1 MNAYE
6 YTAITTDKK
15 RIQGLLWA
23 DSEDEVSTKLK
34 LEGYVICSIARSSS
48 KSVRW
53 NHKQVSTTA
62 YQLGLLLQS
71 GISLRRSLE
80 LLMDGSKTMLY
91 RLSST
96 LGTRSYCKNR
106 FVISSKAMASIK
118 RKPT

>member
-71 GISLRRSLE
+71 GISLRRIRGYTTRPTFIR
-80 LLMDGSKTMLY
+80 GSSRK
-91 RLSST
+91 
-96 LGTRSYCKNR
+96 GISYY
-106 FVISSKAMASIK
+106 SIGI
-118 RKPT
+118 T

>member
-53 NHKQVSTTA
+53 NHKQVRVYNEA
-62 YQLGLLLQS
+62 NLYQRLFEKRDFLL
-71 GISLRRSLE
+71 
-80 LLMDGSKTMLY
+80 
-91 RLSST
+91 
-96 LGTRSYCKNR
+96 
-106 FVISSKAMASIK
+106 
-118 RKPT
+118 

>member
-71 GISLRRSLE
+71 GNSICIVANTRVNDGIINNIVTKKNTFISTS
-80 LLMDGSKTMLY
+80 
-91 RLSST
+91 
-96 LGTRSYCKNR
+96 KNR
-106 FVISSKAMASIK
+106 GYEIALTIFCWYFRSRS
-118 RKPT
+118 

>member
-1 MNAYE
+1 MNVYE

-53 NHKQVSTTA
+53 NHKQVYHSIST
-62 YQLGLLLQS
+62 
-71 GISLRRSLE
+71 GIITTIR
-80 LLMDGSKTMLY
+80 Y
-91 RLSST
+91 
-96 LGTRSYCKNR
+96 
-106 FVISSKAMASIK
+106 F
-118 RKPT
+118 P